1 MNFQNKLAAQV
12 IENRLNRKR
21 SMDIILIPWLLLLET
36 AHTRTH
42 ALESINTHGRLLK
55 MKKKSQVVYC
65 LFFC

>member
-36 AHTRTH
+36 AHTHTH
-42 ALESINTHGRLLK
+42 THSRALTHT
-55 MKKKSQVVYC
+55 VV
-65 LFFC
+65 F